1 MLTSGIEYFPD
12 KALEL
17 DAWRCPTCGRV
28 ELFALRPVAEAR
40 EAQAASPSLE
50 IVAARLQEAGVKFTS
65 LGGWAWRIETPGGQ
79 LVETTTQED
88 FDRVVA
94 ELDEALRTTGKV

>member
-1 MLTSGIEYFPD
+1 MD
-12 KALEL
+12 
-17 DAWRCPTCGRV
+17 
-28 ELFALRPVAEAR
+28 
-40 EAQAASPSLE
+40 

-79 LVETTTQED
+79 SVETTTQED

-94 ELDEALRTTGKV
+94 ELDEALRITGKV